1 MSRNNEFV
9 IFGKPYVSYEEKK
22 AVQECIDS
30 GWLGTGPKTFEFEK
44 LFSNYKGKEN
54 ALAVNS
60 CTAALHLALLSLNLQ
75 PGDEVITTPITFC
88 ATVNTIIHAGGTPV
102 LVDIDSK
109 TWNIDVNKIEEKI
122 SNKTKAILPVHFA
135 GRACNMNEIIKI
147 SKKYNLSVIEDCAH
161 SVEGTFEGKSL
172 GTIGDYGCFSFY
184 STKNIITVEGGML
197 LAKDE
202 QNLNQIKIKS
212 LHGMDKDAWKRFS
225 KDGSKSYDVTS
236 IGFKYNMT
244 DYQSAMGVEQLKK
257 VDKFWARRKEIWDI
271 YNSEFENL
279 NFGIPAPLEEQ
290 NKHSLH
296 LFTLVVNEYNGG
308 RDAFIKYMNDNG
320 VGVGI
325 HYQAIPAFSV
335 YKELFGWDIKEF
347 PNAELFGNNCV
358 SIPLSPGLSHNE
370 VEKVVKAVRSAE

>member
-1 MSRNNEFV
+1 
-9 IFGKPYVSYEEKK
+9 
-22 AVQECIDS
+22 
-30 GWLGTGPKTFEFEK
+30 
-44 LFSNYKGKEN
+44 
-54 ALAVNS
+54 
-60 CTAALHLALLSLNLQ
+60 
-75 PGDEVITTPITFC
+75 
-88 ATVNTIIHAGGTPV
+88 
-102 LVDIDSK
+102 
-109 TWNIDVNKIEEKI
+109 
-122 SNKTKAILPVHFA
+122 
-135 GRACNMNEIIKI
+135 
-147 SKKYNLSVIEDCAH
+147 
-161 SVEGTFEGKSL
+161 
-172 GTIGDYGCFSFY
+172 
-184 STKNIITVEGGML
+184 ML